1 MKKIILAI
9 ALLASAGFGA
19 FAQEKSAADL
29 KKAVEKAE
37 AVAADAK
44 KGTKVATWLKLGQA
58 WLNAYN
64 QPTANVV
71 GGTKAELALTMG
83 SEKPRSSE
91 VVTLN
96 GNEYEK
102 VVYANK
108 NLYFD
113 MAGRLQ
119 FIEVTKPVYKDQ
131 DALAKALEA
140 YKKASEVDAKGS
152 KTKDI
157 SAAIKSISEKYYS
170 DAFVAYQ
177 LGDKAKAAECFEAS
191 SDAAATAP
199 YNTPDW
205 SAVYNAGVMSLE
217 NKDIEKARSCFL
229 KALENGYEQEGSV
242 YANLS
247 EVSFAAKDTLAA
259 RKYLEDGFGKY
270 PENVQVMTSLI
281 NLYIATKEDPK
292 KLIELL
298 DLAKKQ
304 MPDNPSL
311 YYVEGDIWAKLKE
324 FDNAVAAYNK
334 CAEVNPKY
342 EMGYYGQGVMWY
354 NMALEIQEE
363 ANALPYSEYKKYDAL
378 QEELAATLKKC
389 LNPFETAFN
398 VSENDAVKQSA
409 ADYLKRIY
417 FIFRNESAEN
427 KANYEKYEAY
437 LQGAK

>member
-1 MKKIILAI
+1 MKKVILAI

-19 FAQEKSAADL
+19 FAQAKSAADL
-29 KKAVEKAE
+29 QKAVQKAE
-37 AVAADAK
+37 AAAADTK

-58 WLNAYN
+58 WLDAYN

-71 GGTKAELALTMG
+71 GGSKAELALTMSG
-83 SEKPRSSE
+83 EKPVSSE
-91 VVTLN
+91 VVEIL
-96 GNEYEK
+96 GNQLEK
-102 VVYANK
+102 VTYSNK

-119 FIEVTKPVYKDQ
+119 FIEVTKPVYADKDP
-131 DALAKALEA
+131 LAKSLEA
-140 YKKASEVDAKGS
+140 YKKAAELDVKGS

-157 SAAIKSISEKYYS
+157 NTAIKTISEKYYT

-191 SDAAATAP
+191 AAAAATAP

-205 SAVYNAGVMSLE
+205 SAIYNAGVMSLE
-217 NKDIEKARSCFL
+217 NKDIEKAKNCFET
-229 KALENGYEQEGSV
+229 ALANGYEQDGSV

-259 RKYLEDGFGKY
+259 RKYLEEGFGKY

-311 YYVEGDIWAKLKE
+311 YYVEGDIWAKLKDY
-324 FDNAVAAYNK
+324 DNAVKAYDK

-342 EMGYYGQGVMWY
+342 EMGFYGQGVMWF
-354 NMALEIQEE
+354 NRALEIQEE

-378 QEELAATLKKC
+378 QEELSATLKKC
-389 LNPFETAFN
+389 LKPFETAFE

-437 LQGAK
+437 LNGAK

>member
-1 MKKIILAI
+1 MKKVILAI
-9 ALLASAGFGA
+9 ALLASVAAGA

-29 KKAVEKAE
+29 QKAVQKAE
-37 AVAADAK
+37 AAAADAK
-44 KGTKVATWLKLGQA
+44 KGTKVATWLKLGQS
-58 WLNAYN
+58 WLDAYN

-71 GGTKAELALTMG
+71 GGSKAELALTM
-83 SEKPRSSE
+83 SNEKAISSE
-91 VVTLN
+91 VVEIL
-96 GNEYEK
+96 GNQLEK
-102 VVYANK
+102 VTYANK

-113 MAGRLQ
+113 MSGRLQ
-119 FIEVTKPVYKDQ
+119 FIEVTKPVYTDQ
-131 DALAKALEA
+131 DPLAKSLEA
-140 YKKASEVDAKGS
+140 YKKAAELDVKGS

-157 SAAIKSISEKYYS
+157 SEAIKSISEKYYT

-177 LGDKAKAAECFEAS
+177 LGDKGKAAECFEAAAG
-191 SDAAATAP
+191 AAATAP

-205 SAVYNAGVMSLE
+205 SAIYNAGVMSLE
-217 NKDIEKARSCFL
+217 NKDIEKAKNCFET
-229 KALENGYEQEGSV
+229 ALANGYEQDGSV

-247 EVSFAAKDTLAA
+247 EVSFAAKDTLTA
-259 RKYLEDGFGKY
+259 RKYLEEGFGKY

-311 YYVEGDIWAKLKE
+311 YYVEGDIWAKLKDY
-324 FDNAVAAYNK
+324 DNAVKAYDK

-342 EMGYYGQGVMWY
+342 EMGYYGQGVMWF
-354 NMALEIQEE
+354 NRALEIQEE

-378 QEELAATLKKC
+378 QEELSATLKKC
-389 LNPFETAFN
+389 LKPFETAFE
-398 VSENDAVKQSA
+398 VSANDAVKQSA

-437 LQGAK
+437 LSGAK

>member
-1 MKKIILAI
+1 MKKVILAI

-29 KKAVEKAE
+29 QKAVQKAE
-37 AVAADAK
+37 SAAADAK

-58 WLNAYN
+58 WLDAYN

-71 GGTKAELALTMG
+71 GGSKAELALTMSG
-83 SEKPRSSE
+83 EKPVSSE
-91 VVTLN
+91 VVEIL
-96 GNEYEK
+96 GNQLEK
-102 VVYANK
+102 VTYSNK

-119 FIEVTKPVYKDQ
+119 FIEVTKPVYADKDP
-131 DALAKALEA
+131 LAKSLEA
-140 YKKASEVDAKGS
+140 YKKAAELDVKGS

-157 SAAIKSISEKYYS
+157 NTAIKTISEKYYT

-177 LGDKAKAAECFEAS
+177 LGDKAKAAKCFEAS
-191 SDAAATAP
+191 AAAAATAP

-205 SAVYNAGVMSLE
+205 SAIYNAGVMSLE
-217 NKDIEKARSCFL
+217 NKDIEKAKNCFET
-229 KALENGYEQEGSV
+229 ALANGYEQDGSV

-259 RKYLEDGFGKY
+259 RKYLEEGFGKY

-311 YYVEGDIWAKLKE
+311 YYVEGDIWAKLKDY
-324 FDNAVAAYNK
+324 DNAVKAYDK

-342 EMGYYGQGVMWY
+342 EMGHYGQGVMWF
-354 NMALEIQEE
+354 NRALEIQEE

-378 QEELAATLKKC
+378 QEELSATLKKC
-389 LNPFETAFN
+389 LKPFETAFE